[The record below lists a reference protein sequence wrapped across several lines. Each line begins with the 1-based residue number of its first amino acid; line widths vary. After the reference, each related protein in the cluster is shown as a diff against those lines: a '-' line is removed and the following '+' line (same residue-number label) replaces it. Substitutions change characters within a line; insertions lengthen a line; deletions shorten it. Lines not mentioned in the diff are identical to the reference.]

1 MSQFIRRQHLTALA
15 LGAMAVLLLAGGTAA
30 PEPQQSR
37 KTGDSPDL
45 VQCTQPRPQMCIEL
59 YLPVCAELR
68 DGTQRTYPS
77 GCSACS
83 DANVAGYR
91 PNRCE

>member
-1 MSQFIRRQHLTALA
+1 MSQFIRRQHLTAFA
-15 LGAMAVLLLAGGTAA
+15 LGAMAVSLLAGDTVV
-30 PEPQQSR
+30 PEPRQSR

-45 VQCTQPRPQMCIEL
+45 VQCTQPRPQMCIQL

-68 DGTQRTYPS
+68 NGARRTYPS
-77 GCSACS
+77 GCAACS
-83 DANVAGYR
+83 DATVAGYR